1 MAVDTAGKRASAL
14 GIGLVFTLLVIPD
27 STIAQPDRQ
36 TIAHS
41 YSGILATAPVIDTQD
56 CFLSVTS
63 VINDDPLSITSAI
76 GDGLSVGSVVND
88 DILSVTSIINDGL
101 SVVSIIEDGPL
112 SVTSKI
118 KDNLSVTS
126 IVCNC

>member
-56 CFLSVTS
+56 CFLSIISTIS
-63 VINDDPLSITSAI
+63 DEPLSIVSTI

-88 DILSVTSIINDGL
+88 DILSIVSTIKDNL
-101 SVVSIIEDGPL
+101 SVVSSINDDPL
-112 SVTSKI
+112 SVVSSI

-126 IVCNC
+126 VICNC

>member
-1 MAVDTAGKRASAL
+1 MAIDSAAKRASAL

-56 CFLSVTS
+56 CFLSIISTIS
-63 VINDDPLSITSAI
+63 DEPLSIVSTI
-76 GDGLSVGSVVND
+76 GDGLSVGSAVND
-88 DILSVTSIINDGL
+88 DILSITS
-101 SVVSIIEDGPL
+101 
-112 SVTSKI
+112 TI
-118 KDNLSVTS
+118 KDNLSVVSSINDDDLSITS
-126 IVCNC
+126 AIKDSLSITSVICNC